1 MFACSLPT
9 SSGDSTSAHR
19 IVPGGYMSGSEVKY
33 TEHKARK
40 KIKMKI
46 FFWLQTLVVGNF
58 MSNHLTTFSQNAG
71 AKSAH
76 HWE

>member
-1 MFACSLPT
+1 
-9 SSGDSTSAHR
+9 
-19 IVPGGYMSGSEVKY
+19 VKY

-46 FFWLQTLVVGNF
+46 FFWLQTLIVGNF
-58 MSNHLTTFSQNAG
+58 MSTHLTTFSQHAG

-76 HWE
+76 HWELVITSVVLLNCGLLKAT